1 VIKTFFY
8 CTKECLILYCE
19 KKSAGSSLDNSKE
32 DKVKAR
38 KRRVTSA
45 LKVLL
50 QKHVYSQISIQ
61 EIADEAGYS
70 KGGVLHYFPTKDDI
84 YIELINDMYTEL
96 DYNHRRILKIDLKS
110 EEMAPISSL
119 LGVESFVLDRAN
131 IIILINIILY
141 SFENETLRLMMNKF
155 FENHRLFYENII
167 KENTKNEINPD
178 GLDDKTAARIIQA
191 VVFFIG
197 LIEEFD
203 PIDLDYTKIVKYV
216 SNLLRSKSTVP
227 DNN

>member
-1 VIKTFFY
+1 MMYMFFLVINNFFY
-8 CTKECLILYCE
+8 CIWELLNLYCE
-19 KKSAGSSLDNSKE
+19 KKDTGSSLDNLKE
-32 DKVKAR
+32 DKVKGR
-38 KRRVTSA
+38 KRRITLA
-45 LKVLL
+45 LKALL

-84 YIELINDMYTEL
+84 YLELINDMYSEL
-96 DYNHRRILKIDLKS
+96 DYNHRRILKIDLNS

-119 LGVESFVLDRAN
+119 LGVENFVLDRAN

-155 FENHRLFYENII
+155 FRNHRLFYENII
-167 KENTKNEINPD
+167 KENSKGDYNGE
-178 GLDDKTAARIIQA
+178 GLDEKTAARVIQA

-216 SNLLRSKSTVP
+216 SNLLRA
-227 DNN
+227 

>member
-1 VIKTFFY
+1 
-8 CTKECLILYCE
+8 
-19 KKSAGSSLDNSKE
+19 LDNSKE
-32 DKVKAR
+32 DKVKGR
-38 KRRVTSA
+38 KRRITSA

-84 YIELINDMYTEL
+84 YIELINDMYAEL
-96 DYNHRRILKIDLKS
+96 DNNHRRILKIDLKS

-141 SFENETLRLMMNKF
+141 SFENETLRQMMNKF

-167 KENTKNEINPD
+167 KENTKDEVNPD
-178 GLDDKTAARIIQA
+178 GLDEKTAARIIQA

-203 PIDLDYTKIVKYV
+203 PIDLDYIKIVKYV
-216 SNLLRSKSTVP
+216 SNLLRSKNPVSN
-227 DNN
+227 DKSG